1 MSVIVFMY
9 SMTVFVNLVQL
20 NCFSHFWSMKVEKLR
35 SLLAQI
41 EHVSQSM
48 IPVTVVSFNTNRPFI
63 HLLAKCTFNSSQCL
77 M

>member
-1 MSVIVFMY
+1 MSVTVYMC

-20 NCFSHFWSMKVEKLR
+20 NIFSHFWSMKVEKLR

-48 IPVTVVSFNTNRPFI
+48 IPVTVVSFNNRPFV
-63 HLLAKCTFNSSQCL
+63 HLLGKCTFNSSQCL